1 MKKEDAMRCTRG
13 FAALAAIGA
22 LSCAALPERLEGP
35 NYPATGAPFIAPGV
49 TQAEG
54 PGELPQRDGL
64 VHRLLLVGD
73 AGVPRESEPVL
84 EAVQRWGNAQPDRT
98 TVLYLG
104 DNLYPSGLEA
114 DDRERGEA
122 VLQAQLD
129 ASTAH
134 KIFVPGNHDW
144 GFPHQGAG
152 RVIEQQAFIQ
162 KQGGEFAPPEGC
174 PGPVYRE
181 LVPPDPDGSRGLGL
195 ILIDIDPWF
204 LDASL
209 RPDCAGSETPQALAK
224 QLGKLLAQHGDQ
236 WLVVGAHHPLR
247 TGGPHGGFS
256 RGMLAD
262 ALTGTIFLI
271 YGSLQDSYEE
281 GYRAI
286 MQPIERALA
295 AAPPLLFAAGHDH
308 NLQVIEGGDHAQLLV
323 VSGAGATE
331 RVRGGYVTTIDGTL
345 FAHGHPGFMA
355 LDIVRTPDGER
366 AFLSVIETGTAAP
379 VFQLEVSHR

>member
-1 MKKEDAMRCTRG
+1 VA
-13 FAALAAIGA
+13 FAATAAA
-22 LSCAALPERLEGP
+22 SCAALPDRLEGP
-35 NYPATGAPFIAPGV
+35 NYPASGAPFIASAV
-49 TQAEG
+49 TQSSEASRI
-54 PGELPQRDGL
+54 PANGEL

-84 EAVQRWGNAQPDRT
+84 ESVQQWGSVQPDRT

-104 DNLYPSGLEA
+104 DNLYPSGLES

-122 VLQAQLD
+122 VLRAQLD

-144 GFPHQGAG
+144 GFPHQGAE
-152 RVIEQQAFIQ
+152 RVLAQQAFI
-162 KQGGEFAPPEGC
+162 EAHDAAFLPREGC

-181 LVPPDPDGSRGLGL
+181 LSAANPQGSRGLGV

-204 LDASL
+204 LDPSL
-209 RPDCAGSETPQALAK
+209 RPDCPDADTPADLARQLRALLEA
-224 QLGKLLAQHGDQ
+224 HRDQ

-256 RGMLAD
+256 RGALAD
-262 ALTGTIFLI
+262 AITGTLLLV

-286 MQPIERALA
+286 MAPVEAALA

-308 NLQVIEGGDHAQLLV
+308 NLQVIEGGDHARWLA

-331 RVRGGYVTTIDGTL
+331 RVRGGYVTAIEGTV

-355 LDIVRTPDGER
+355 LDIVRTPAGER
-366 AFLSVIETGTAAP
+366 AFLSVIETGIEEP
-379 VFQLEVSHR
+379 VFQLEVTHD